1 MFECIS
7 QSVLNFC
14 LPYPSPHSIPLE
26 HSDGEDEE
34 FEPGQFLAD
43 AASRAETKGDDVFA
57 LFVLTIAVQMPSLF
71 NKGFYEI
78 NQAAENANKRMI

>member
-1 MFECIS
+1 MFECNF

-14 LPYPSPHSIPLE
+14 LSYPSPHSIPLE

-43 AASRAETKGDDVFA
+43 AASRAKTKGDDVFA
-57 LFVLTIAVQMPSLF
+57 LLVLTIAVKMPALL
-71 NKGFYEI
+71 NE
-78 NQAAENANKRMI
+78 